1 MRNLYHISTDPN
13 LPPILYPRY
22 PANMGE
28 DEYTVEHDLGE
39 RVSFAPT
46 IRQCAIAICF
56 NIPKNIRTSEK
67 FTYYVYKLNTERILK
82 ETPQDLLERYLYD
95 YKVTN
100 EVSFIEPCPI
110 KKIGKI
116 VLRFDG
122 QEPIYKIV
130 YANEKTVVGYE
141 PIIEV
146 VERYTED
153 IININGNIHLQKH

>member
-13 LPPILYPRY
+13 LPLILYPRY
-22 PANMGE
+22 PANMAE
-28 DEYTVEHDLGE
+28 DEYTVEHDLGA

-67 FTYYVYKLNTERILK
+67 FTYYVYKLDTEETLK

-100 EVSFIEPCPI
+100 KVSFIEPCPV

-116 VLRFDG
+116 ILQFNG

-130 YANEKTVVGYE
+130 YENERTVVDYE
-141 PIIEV
+141 PIVEV

-153 IININGNIHLQKH
+153 TIIIKDNHEDC